1 VGGAALLFFGEPQS
15 TEVDAVEVEVEVEVS
30 LELGQEVE
38 RLGSCRSRTVGRCT
52 GQLVLREWWLRLACA
67 QEQVGEVVLVQ
78 VSKGLVLARLVHL
91 LLALSSYSS
100 CSFMSEA
107 FFVFW

>member
-1 VGGAALLFFGEPQS
+1 MSGAALLFFGEPQS
-15 TEVDAVEVEVEVEVS
+15 TEVDAVEVEVEVS
-30 LELGQEVE
+30 LELGQEVQ
-38 RLGSCRSRTVGRCT
+38 RLGSCRTIGRGT

-67 QEQVGEVVLVQ
+67 QEQVGEVVIVQ
-78 VSKGLVLARLVHL
+78 VSKRLLLARLVHL
-91 LLALSSYSS
+91 LLALSSHSS